1 MDRRSIALY
10 NRIRIIID
18 VDIMLLVGLCS
29 PGEHSGTCLLSGSHG
44 LPVGPVGQTNGL
56 VDLSLNHLEQYLIDV
71 CPLKG
76 LMT

>member
-1 MDRRSIALY
+1 MGRGSIALCSS
-10 NRIRIIID
+10 IRIIID

-29 PGEHSGTCLLSGSHG
+29 LGEHSGTCLLSGLPG

-56 VDLSLNHLEQYLIDV
+56 ADLSLDHLEQTLRDV